1 MHGDDSDS
9 DAVYNDEGENDERF
23 DVDGW
28 SDFTWPSRTVA
39 IFHPCL
45 RQRLATGK
53 DGIIKLGLLVFK
65 KIFLTQLL
73 STNSAQIKCVKY
85 TPHSFKSI
93 F

>member
-9 DAVYNDEGENDERF
+9 DDVYNDEGENDERF

-53 DGIIKLGLLVFK
+53 DGIIKLGMLVLEDILDSVIVHKFRPNQMCK
-65 KIFLTQLL
+65 
-73 STNSAQIKCVKY
+73 V
-85 TPHSFKSI
+85 HSSLI
-93 F
+93 